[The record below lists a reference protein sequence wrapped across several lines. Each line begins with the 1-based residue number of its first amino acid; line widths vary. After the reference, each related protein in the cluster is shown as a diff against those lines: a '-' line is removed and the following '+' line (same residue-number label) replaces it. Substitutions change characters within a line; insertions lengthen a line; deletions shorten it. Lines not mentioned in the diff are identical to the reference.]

1 MRPPRWLLVASL
13 CALSMAPTKT
23 DAQRRDDEDTGFDLR
38 SLLGGSKD
46 LFIHGGFTTSGRLM
60 LQGAAGGERALKS
73 EDGFNLGAGV
83 GVNILPRV
91 GIRLSYTYTSSNLA
105 FRTDNGDGS
114 NALDISDVG
123 TFQSHV
129 AAIEFIRFMLPAR
142 ASISPYGS
150 AGFVG
155 TWWVLDEES
164 AFVAAPTGST
174 ELRFGALATIGIQFR
189 MAERVSTRFEAV
201 SSTVRNPF
209 TGNEAF
215 QSLGGATIDEPTRVN
230 RTDFRIVGVYHFG
243 RRELRRPGRGR
254 RSW

>member
-1 MRPPRWLLVASL
+1 MRPRWLLVASL
-13 CALSMAPTKT
+13 CALTVAPTGAE
-23 DAQRRDDEDTGFDLR
+23 AQARDDDDAGFDFR
-38 SLLGGSKD
+38 SLLGGTKD

-60 LQGAAGGERALKS
+60 LQGAVGGERALKS
-73 EDGFNLGAGV
+73 EDGFNLGGGV
-83 GVNILPRV
+83 AVNVLPRV

-123 TFQSHV
+123 TLQSHV
-129 AAIEFIRFMLPAR
+129 AAIEFVRFMLPAR
-142 ASISPYGS
+142 AAITPYGS

-174 ELRFGALATIGIQFR
+174 EFRFGALATIGIQFR
-189 MAERVSTRFEAV
+189 LAERVSTRFEAV
-201 SSTVRNPF
+201 SSSVRNPF

-215 QSLGGATIDEPTRVN
+215 QALGGATIDEPTRVN

-243 RRELRRPGRGR
+243 RRESRRPGRGR
-254 RSW
+254 RGW